1 MDIDRGCRSKLAFF
15 LKAEAKRVAQGMSR
29 RTDEPFHL
37 YRCPAC
43 GHYHVGHVVPAFVRS
58 AAGAREAWLAA

>member
-29 RTDEPFHL
+29 RTGEPFHL

-43 GHYHVGHVVPAFVRS
+43 RHDHVGHVVPEPIR
-58 AAGAREAWLAA
+58 LAA

>member
-1 MDIDRGCRSKLAFF
+1 MDIDRGCRSKHAFF

-29 RTDEPFHL
+29 RYGESFHL

-43 GHYHVGHVVPAFVRS
+43 GHYHVGHLVPAAVRG
-58 AAGAREAWLAA
+58 AALAAVAA